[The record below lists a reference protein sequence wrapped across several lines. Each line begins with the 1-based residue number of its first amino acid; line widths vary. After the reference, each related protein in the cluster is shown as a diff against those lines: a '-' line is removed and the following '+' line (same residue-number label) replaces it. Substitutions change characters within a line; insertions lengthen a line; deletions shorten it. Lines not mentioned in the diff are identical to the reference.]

1 MNSFIISVLGEIITV
16 SPFNG
21 SNFSLVELQN
31 AVKGLIDVVPIKRNV
46 GPLIFNEFDKEGFV
60 IELTDEYVMVINSLG
75 KFETPD
81 INHIATVLATT
92 SDRYL
97 ILDYIFISVFRRAFA
112 GPFSESFRIIAGAG
126 KPGLS
131 GDFDNRHVGS
141 FK

>member
-1 MNSFIISVLGEIITV
+1 MNSFIISAQGEIITV
-16 SPFNG
+16 SPLNG

-92 SDRYL
+92 SDS
-97 ILDYIFISVFRRAFA
+97 IMPGDW
-112 GPFSESFRIIAGAG
+112 IAGDVLICPS
-126 KPGLS
+126 KM
-131 GDFDNRHVGS
+131 V
-141 FK
+141 K